1 MKQMESHPMFN
12 PSIKV
17 ADVPQKEKKTLPVP
31 EDKEDL
37 SFKLFEQAE
46 KEPPAEKG
54 ACLKELCS
62 FCSLRSCPVNAPQTS
77 LVQLSS
83 SSQ

>member
-1 MKQMESHPMFN
+1 MFN

-17 ADVPQKEKKTLPVP
+17 LDVPQKEKKTLPVT

-37 SFKLFEQAE
+37 SFKLFERAE

-54 ACLKELCS
+54 AHFKE
-62 FCSLRSCPVNAPQTS
+62 
-77 LVQLSS
+77 LSS
-83 SSQ
+83 SRSL